1 MSAAAVC
8 AYGVEDISG
17 LREALSARDAEIL
30 DLQEQIRV
38 RQASDQ
44 RDFLADNSDQLAGII
59 SAKNEVIQALQQQLA
74 ESQGGEGVARA
85 LDRAAAN
92 VSELQRLDGV
102 VRDLQR
108 QLQSQGEE
116 LQRVF
121 TERDAA
127 QALAAEAEAAAA
139 FADAAAVAPPAVV
152 AGGVASFA
160 SEELAGAA
168 LEELERL
175 RSELQESNNE
185 LQAAR
190 CEAAMLSQAETEIAE
205 LQDRL
210 KCAEARTEELA
221 NATAANSGGADNAK
235 NAADDNV
242 GVKEVGKLRTVI
254 KQKEQ
259 QSLQLANMVEQLS
272 EALESKT
279 QQLTAATKALKDR
292 ESQDAALASCE
303 DGPEHGRLRAELKAA
318 RGEAAASRKQAQ
330 ELSSKVQRLE
340 VQLSAARAAEHE
352 AIRNAAKVESQC
364 MVLDAEKQH
373 SALLGV
379 KDGNAV
385 GGAIAGSLR
394 DVELGEKAAVTLTD
408 LGVGHCR
415 ALGPLDRLLQRV
427 SALMTVR
434 ADARLFGF
442 GIWAFCHLIYVTF
455 LVHYFI

>member
-121 TERDAA
+121 TER
-127 QALAAEAEAAAA
+127 
-139 FADAAAVAPPAVV
+139 
-152 AGGVASFA
+152 
-160 SEELAGAA
+160 
-168 LEELERL
+168 
-175 RSELQESNNE
+175 QESNNE

-385 GGAIAGSLR
+385 GGAIAG
-394 DVELGEKAAVTLTD
+394 
-408 LGVGHCR
+408 
-415 ALGPLDRLLQRV
+415 
-427 SALMTVR
+427 
-434 ADARLFGF
+434 
-442 GIWAFCHLIYVTF
+442 
-455 LVHYFI
+455 